1 MCGRLNRAR
10 RCFLRAAS
18 VSERCGGRAE
28 ADRFLSV
35 AARREICVA
44 IVTVLV
50 IVPDLLACGPYF
62 ENRLLTRPDQQL
74 LTAPIGIF
82 VEEVG
87 RLPIPRVPSVA
98 HVDNVDRFFSDEG
111 QTAAADQ
118 ADLRAAL
125 LALEMDEPRR
135 GALLEQYQNLRQPP
149 RADLASFDCPADLP
163 LEFAL
168 YARGASAFHRGRMD
182 EATRHWRA
190 LLGLPASQRRYKS
203 TWAAFMLGKVAMGD
217 DGDAAIV
224 WFQRTR
230 ELAAEGFGD
239 SLCLAASSY
248 GWEARVHYLR
258 GEYRRAAELY
268 LIQNAAG
275 DRMALCSLR
284 DVAARIVRSDRARM
298 SDYARDPVLRD
309 LITAYMI
316 SRGAWYVGYIGSPAV
331 PEDAVRAWL
340 AAVESVPDAS
350 LASADRLAW
359 LAYQEGQMDL
369 AERWI
374 ARAPADAP
382 VALWIKS
389 KLLLRQGQIDEAAA
403 ALSRAMQLFPKADD
417 RDEYMG
423 YEDFVAPSPSK
434 TRATGELAVLRLT
447 RGQYV
452 EAMDLFLQSDYW
464 SDAAYVAEVVLTCE
478 ELQRYVDADDNC
490 AMALR
495 ELLGRRLARLGR
507 YEQGA
512 RYLSTYGGTLRDYAQ
527 LLKAGRDVRQEPAA
541 RAQALWSAAVIARK
555 DGMELF
561 GSETAP
567 DWHMH
572 DGMFEEGAYLE
583 ERRQCAPTTLAATAD
598 ELARAGRHDL
608 SGKPRFHYRYT
619 AADLAWEAAAL
630 MPDEDNQTAYVL
642 WSGGSWLKARDPKAA
657 DRFYKA
663 LVRRCGTTSLG
674 RRADA
679 LRWFPPDA
687 DAPPTGPVASLQYS
701 MQRSVRLATA
711 TPSRRNM
718 AIVSVAAAGLAL
730 VAWIVFGIRRWR
742 RHSRSY

>member
-1 MCGRLNRAR
+1 MCGRIVS
-10 RCFLRAAS
+10 AAML
-18 VSERCGGRAE
+18 A
-28 ADRFLSV
+28 
-35 AARREICVA
+35 
-44 IVTVLV
+44 LV
-50 IVPDLLACGPYF
+50 PAVLACGPYF
-62 ENRLLTRPDQQL
+62 ENRLLIRPDHQL

-82 VEEVG
+82 VDEVR

-98 HVDNVDRFFSDEG
+98 HVDNVGRFTTDEG
-111 QTAAADQ
+111 QTAAADADDLREAL
-118 ADLRAAL
+118 ADLPMDAARREAL
-125 LALEMDEPRR
+125 LQE
-135 GALLEQYQNLRQPP
+135 YQQLRQPP
-149 RADLASFDCPADLP
+149 GADLASFDCPADLP

-168 YARGASAFHRGRMD
+168 YARGASAYHRGRID
-182 EATRHWRA
+182 EATRDWRA
-190 LLGLPASQRRYKS
+190 LLDLPASQRRYKS

-217 DGDAAIV
+217 DGDAAIG

-230 ELAAEGFGD
+230 ELAAEGFAD
-239 SLCLAASSY
+239 SLGLAASSF

-258 GEYRRAAELY
+258 DEYRQAAELY

-275 DRMALCSLR
+275 DSFSLCSLR
-284 DVAARIVRSDRARM
+284 DVAARIVRGDRAGM

-340 AAVESVPDAS
+340 AAVESASDAP
-350 LASADRLAW
+350 LRCADRMAW

-369 AERWI
+369 AARWI

-389 KLLLRQGQIDEAAA
+389 KLLLRQGKIDEAAA

-417 RDEYMG
+417 PGEHMG
-423 YEDFVAPSPSK
+423 YEDFVAPAPSK
-434 TRATGELAVLRLT
+434 QRAAGELAVLRLT
-447 RGQYV
+447 RGQYID
-452 EAMDLFLQSDYW
+452 ALDLFLQSDYW

-478 ELQRYVDADDNC
+478 ELQRYVDAHDDC

-512 RYLSTYGGTLRDYAQ
+512 RYLSTYGGTLLDYAH
-527 LLKAGRDVRQEPAA
+527 LLTAGRDARQEPAA
-541 RAQALWSAAVIARK
+541 RAQALWRAAMIARRN
-555 DGMELF
+555 GMELF

-567 DWHMH
+567 DWHVH
-572 DGMFEEGAYLE
+572 DGMFEEGEYLE
-583 ERRQCAPTTLAATAD
+583 DRRQVPATLAATPD
-598 ELARAGRHDL
+598 ELARAARNDL

-630 MPDEDNQTAYVL
+630 MPDEDNHTAYVL

-679 LRWFPPDA
+679 LRWFPAEA
-687 DAPPTGPVASLQYS
+687 DVSEPTRLAALSASAR
-701 MQRSVRLATA
+701 RSYRLATA
-711 TPSRRNM
+711 TPTRRNL
-718 AIVSVAAAGLAL
+718 AIASVAASGVAL
-730 VAWIVFGIRRWR
+730 VGWAVFGFRRWR
-742 RHSRSY
+742 RRR